1 MVKKNYIK
9 ILSDDEVIDTL
20 DLYKKDAERLIRQ
33 LKAMDRAKI
42 EETYSEDDKL
52 ITKIVHETEDH
63 IVVDEIVFDDSVDDI
78 EYESEQIQTEV
89 ETDKTPKGEIIGIDN
104 KIQEFLKQ
112 MDREIHK
119 LERDIEQ
126 AKKDLIDSIKGNSNI
141 IANHGLS
148 KGAETITKLTF
159 AIDQLYT
166 QKQRFEYIF
175 KFKDAK

>member
-20 DLYKKDAERLIRQ
+20 DLYKKDAERLMRQ

-42 EETYSEDDKL
+42 EETYSEDGKL

-78 EYESEQIQTEV
+78 KYESEQIQTEV
-89 ETDKTPKGEIIGIDN
+89 EADKTLKSEIIGIDN

-112 MDREIHK
+112 MDREIDK
-119 LERDIEQ
+119 LERDIQQ
-126 AKKDLIDSIKGNSNI
+126 AKKDLIDGIKGNSNI
-141 IANHGLS
+141 IANNGLS

>member
-9 ILSDDEVIDTL
+9 IFSDNEVIDTL
-20 DLYKKDAERLIRQ
+20 DLYKKDAERLMRQ
-33 LKAMDRAKI
+33 LKAMDRAKV
-42 EETYSEDDKL
+42 EEDYSEDGKP
-52 ITKIVHETEDH
+52 ITKIVHETDDH
-63 IVVDEIVFDDSVDDI
+63 IVIDEIVFDDNVDDI
-78 EYESEQIQTEV
+78 KYESEQMQTEV
-89 ETDKTPKGEIIGIDN
+89 EADKTPKSEVIGIDN

-112 MDREIHK
+112 MNREIEK

-126 AKKDLIDSIKGNSNI
+126 SKKDLIDNINGNPNI

-159 AIDQLYT
+159 AINQLYN

>member
-1 MVKKNYIK
+1 MIKKDNIK
-9 ILSDDEVIDTL
+9 IFSNDELMDSL
-20 DLYKKDAERLIRQ
+20 ELYKKDAERLMRQ
-33 LKAMDRAKI
+33 LKSKNKSEI
-42 EETYSEDDKL
+42 EEIYSEEDKS
-52 ITKIVHETEDH
+52 ITKIVHENGDC
-63 IVVDEIVFDDSVDDI
+63 IIVDEIVFDDNVDNI
-78 EYESEQIQTEV
+78 KYESEQIQIEL
-89 ETDKTPKGEIIGIDN
+89 EAYKTPEGEVIGIDN

-112 MDREIHK
+112 MNREIEK

-126 AKKDLIDSIKGNSNI
+126 AKKDLINSINSNPNT

-148 KGAETITKLTF
+148 KGAETVTKLTF

>member
-1 MVKKNYIK
+1 MVKKNCIK
-9 ILSDDEVIDTL
+9 IFSNDELIDTI
-20 DLYKKDAERLIRQ
+20 DLYKKDAERLINQ
-33 LKAMDRAKI
+33 LKNMDRTKI
-42 EETYSEDDKL
+42 EELYSEDGKP
-52 ITKIVHETEDH
+52 ITKIIHETDDH
-63 IVVDEIVFDDSVDDI
+63 IVVDEIVFDDNVDNMK
-78 EYESEQIQTEV
+78 YESKQIQTEV
-89 ETDKTPKGEIIGIDN
+89 EADKTPKSEIIGVDN

-112 MDREIHK
+112 INKEIEK

-126 AKKDLIDSIKGNSNI
+126 AKKDLIDSINSDPNI
-141 IANHGLS
+141 IANHVLS

>member
-20 DLYKKDAERLIRQ
+20 DLYKKDAERLMRQ

-42 EETYSEDDKL
+42 EETYSEDGKL

-78 EYESEQIQTEV
+78 KYEFKQMQTEV
-89 ETDKTPKGEIIGIDN
+89 EIDKTPKNEIIGTDN
-104 KIQEFLKQ
+104 KVQEFLKQ

-119 LERDIEQ
+119 LESDIEQ
-126 AKKDLIDSIKGNSNI
+126 AKKDLVDSIKSNSNI

-175 KFKDAK
+175 KFKDTK